1 MYTMTHTLS
10 VTNKRLHDYYSK
22 NTSVNFET
30 MNLILLDFL
39 ENLTVD
45 MTQLLQSSFNGQ
57 LLTEVK
63 ELKQQLNSLQ
73 DNFTVKMS
81 DNNKA
86 FIDTLKDKLLVS
98 GTENQE
104 KLSQL
109 LNRNTDLFIDKIN
122 SILPKTQDETNRKIQ
137 DHLSQ
142 VQRNIQFDIQQYLSN
157 KTDTSLQDFI
167 SSFETKMLHLQ
178 SPILSLLHANQEHI
192 STKIGSVKEDLL
204 FTRSSTEQVCADLN
218 KHLSK
223 YSNSSQFKGMC
234 AEIDFEQIL
243 TQAFSTYEV
252 NKTNSQ
258 EHHGD
263 FMLKKDD
270 ENFIMIELK
279 NHTTNVD
286 REEINKF
293 LNNIS
298 FLKTHGI
305 MVSNQTGIVG
315 KPDFH
320 IEIDDS
326 CVLVYLHHV
335 NFSPDKIKMAVSII
349 ENLASKLK
357 NIEKNELEDGY
368 TIKKEVC
375 DRINIELA
383 QFIENKTKIS
393 QLLKDQHRQAIVQ
406 LDSLQLPDLALFL
419 QDKYV
424 LKPKRFACDMC
435 DRTFDTRAQLAGH
448 KKVHVRSSGAA
459 EEPDIHHMSLPQL
472 REEGRRRGL
481 NTSGKNKAELITLL
495 R

>member
-1 MYTMTHTLS
+1 
-10 VTNKRLHDYYSK
+10 
-22 NTSVNFET
+22 
-30 MNLILLDFL
+30 
-39 ENLTVD
+39 
-45 MTQLLQSSFNGQ
+45 
-57 LLTEVK
+57 
-63 ELKQQLNSLQ
+63 
-73 DNFTVKMS
+73 
-81 DNNKA
+81 
-86 FIDTLKDKLLVS
+86 
-98 GTENQE
+98 
-104 KLSQL
+104 
-109 LNRNTDLFIDKIN
+109 
-122 SILPKTQDETNRKIQ
+122 
-137 DHLSQ
+137 
-142 VQRNIQFDIQQYLSN
+142 
-157 KTDTSLQDFI
+157 
-167 SSFETKMLHLQ
+167 
-178 SPILSLLHANQEHI
+178 
-192 STKIGSVKEDLL
+192 
-204 FTRSSTEQVCADLN
+204 
-218 KHLSK
+218 
-223 YSNSSQFKGMC
+223 
-234 AEIDFEQIL
+234 
-243 TQAFSTYEV
+243 
-252 NKTNSQ
+252 
-258 EHHGD
+258 
-263 FMLKKDD
+263 
-270 ENFIMIELK
+270 MIELK

-368 TIKKEVC
+368 TIKKDVC
-375 DRINIELA
+375 DRINTELA

-406 LDSLQLPDLALFL
+406 LDNLQLPDLAIFL

-424 LKPKRFACDMC
+424 MKPKRFACDMC

-459 EEPDIHHMSLPQL
+459 EEPDILHMSLPQL